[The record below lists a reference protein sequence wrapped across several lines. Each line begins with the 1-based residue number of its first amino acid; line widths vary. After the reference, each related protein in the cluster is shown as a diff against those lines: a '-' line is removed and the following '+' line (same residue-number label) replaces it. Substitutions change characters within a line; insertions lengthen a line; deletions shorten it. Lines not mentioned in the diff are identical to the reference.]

1 MMTAK
6 WKERLS
12 RNTLAWA
19 LLLPSLLFLMLF
31 TYYPMLKTA
40 WLSMYQSDLA
50 TPVPIFVGLDNFTAL
65 FQDPVFQKVFSNN
78 IWFAIGTV
86 PTSMAL
92 AFIMALFA
100 DKALAGRSFSRVAF
114 FYPNMIPMIAVANIW
129 LFIYTPQ
136 YGLLAQLAKWVGQS
150 ADMNMLGHPDT
161 VMWAMIVM
169 MIWKEAGYF
178 MIFYL
183 AGLQNIPK
191 DLYESASV
199 DGIGTWKVT
208 TRITIP
214 LTMPTT
220 LFVAVVALTNAF
232 KLVDHLWIMTKGGPD
247 NASSLLLYH
256 IYDTA
261 FSFYDQGMAATM
273 TVIMIALLLVLSS
286 LQFFGWDRKI
296 HYQ

>member
-1 MMTAK
+1 MTAK

-12 RNTLAWA
+12 RNALAWA

-40 WLSMYQSDLA
+40 WLSLYQSDLA

-92 AFIMALFA
+92 SFIMALFA
-100 DKALAGRSFSRVAF
+100 DKAIAGRSFSRVAF

-136 YGLLAQLAKWVGQS
+136 YGLLAQLAKWVGQTTE
-150 ADMNMLGHPDT
+150 MNVLGQPDT